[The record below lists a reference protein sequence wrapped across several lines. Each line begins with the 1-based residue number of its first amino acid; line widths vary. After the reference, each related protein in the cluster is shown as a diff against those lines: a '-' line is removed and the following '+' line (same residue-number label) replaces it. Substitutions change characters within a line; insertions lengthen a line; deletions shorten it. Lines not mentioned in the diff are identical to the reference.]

1 MPAAFIGGYYLF
13 SANDTNT
20 EENLKTQIDDGVVE
34 EPKIAE
40 EKPKVTKKNLRKHRC
55 KIVRLRSSR

>member
-13 SANDTNT
+13 SANDTST

-40 EKPKVTKKNLRKHRC
+40 EKPKVYEEEPEETPAEN
-55 KIVRLRSSR
+55 SPD